1 MSNKNRRLNVSYI
14 VNFLLTLQSNFK
26 GMDKPIFKLI
36 TLIEADE
43 FLASLPD
50 KAREKVLYNIRKVR
64 FGVKDPEL
72 FCKLDNDIWE
82 FRTAYQ
88 GMAYRLFAFWD
99 NDGETLVIATHGI
112 AKKKQKTPQ
121 KEKDKAI
128 ALRKEWFDNK
138 NK

>member
-14 VNFLLTLQSNFK
+14 VNFLPTLQSNFK

-43 FLASLPD
+43 FLASLPN

-88 GMAYRLFAFWD
+88 GKKRTRRLPYVK
-99 NDGETLVIATHGI
+99 NGLTIKI
-112 AKKKQKTPQ
+112 
-121 KEKDKAI
+121 
-128 ALRKEWFDNK
+128 NK
-138 NK
+138 IWHN